1 MGDVGEEMEIGRG
14 TTASRPEMTASRS
27 EMTALR
33 PEEMEIFNAD
43 D

>member
-1 MGDVGEEMEIGRG
+1 MNEVYMREIGRG
-14 TTASRPEMTASRS
+14 ATALLPEMTASLP

-33 PEEMEIFNAD
+33 PKEMEIFNAD

>member
-1 MGDVGEEMEIGRG
+1 MNEVYMREIGRG
-14 TTASRPEMTASRS
+14 TTASRPEMTASRP

-33 PEEMEIFNAD
+33 PEEMEICNAD

>member
-1 MGDVGEEMEIGRG
+1 MNEVYMREIGRG
-14 TTASRPEMTASRS
+14 TTASRPEMMASRS

-33 PEEMEIFNAD
+33 PEMKVFCNAD